1 MRQRSR
7 PAAEG
12 QTRSRCDA
20 LAERA
25 SRGHSSH
32 LLDGRQRR
40 GARVVNGRQHPSA
53 LGPVKGR
60 SEQMNGKSMHW
71 VHRLAAFGL
80 VVGLVAGLAA
90 VGNAQSVG
98 GQAYSTYVNT
108 PLGYSGQS
116 PLAVLPAVSGTDGAT
131 ADAEGSALN
140 VAGALSSDFLNSI
153 TSGEIGTAETGAQST
168 ASAASVNI
176 LNGLIT
182 ADEVVANAMSSASQG
197 GAFSSADGSTV
208 TNLAIAGVGSLSG
221 DSPIAPNTNISLP
234 GVGYVVLN
242 EQIPSGDGVTSSGLT
257 VNMIHV
263 YLQNLVGGI
272 GGTLQTT
279 GEIIVGSATSSV
291 AS

>member
-1 MRQRSR
+1 
-7 PAAEG
+7 
-12 QTRSRCDA
+12 
-20 LAERA
+20 
-25 SRGHSSH
+25 
-32 LLDGRQRR
+32 
-40 GARVVNGRQHPSA
+40 
-53 LGPVKGR
+53 
-60 SEQMNGKSMHW
+60 MNGNSMHW
-71 VHRLAAFGL
+71 VDRLAALGL

-168 ASAASVNI
+168 SSAASVNI

-182 ADEVVANAMSSASQG
+182 ADEVVANVMSSVGQS
-197 GAFSSADGSTV
+197 GAVSDAAGSTF
-208 TNLAIAGVGSLSG
+208 TNLTVAGQSLSG
-221 DSPIAPNTNISLP
+221 DQALAPNTNVSLP

-242 EQIPSGDGVTSSGLT
+242 EQIPTGDGVTTSGLT

-263 YLQNLVGGI
+263 YLQSLVGGI
-272 GGTLQTT
+272 LTPITCQILGGTVQQHA
-279 GEIIVGSATSSV
+279 EIIVGSATSSV
-291 AS
+291 GP